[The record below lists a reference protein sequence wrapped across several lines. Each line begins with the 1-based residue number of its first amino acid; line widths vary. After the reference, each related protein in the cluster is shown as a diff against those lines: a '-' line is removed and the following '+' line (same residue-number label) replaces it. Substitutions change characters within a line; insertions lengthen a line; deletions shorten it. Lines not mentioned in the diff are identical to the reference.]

1 MKAINLKP
9 LISHA
14 NPAKSYDEALRRVE
28 ALQAQEDDDINPV
41 SRTSLLTH
49 GQPAEW
55 VVAWLHGYTNSPAQF
70 SQLGQLCFER
80 GCNVLVPRFPRHGM
94 QDRMTGETALLTA
107 EELAGVADEAVDIAR
122 GLGRQVVVG
131 GLSMGGVATGWLAQQ
146 RADIELALLMAPA
159 FGFKVIPTP
168 LTRPMAGLLLTLP
181 NFFQWWDPQLKDAV
195 VPPLHAYPRHAS
207 RGLAAI
213 LRLGFAVQALA
224 RQGKPAARRIW
235 VLTNAND
242 RTINPEM
249 VERVVKLWQAK
260 GADVQTHQFGAD
272 LKLGH
277 DFIDP
282 TQRNQRVD
290 LSYPVI
296 LDMLK

>member
-9 LISHA
+9 IISHA
-14 NPAKSYDEALRRVE
+14 NPAKSYAEALRRVE
-28 ALQAQEDDDINPV
+28 ALQAQEGDDINPV

-49 GQPAEW
+49 GQPVEW
-55 VVAWLHGYTNSPAQF
+55 VVVWLHGYTNSPAQF

-94 QDRMTGETALLTA
+94 KDRMTGETALLTA

-146 RADIELALLMAPA
+146 RVDIELALLMAPA
-159 FGFKVIPTP
+159 FGVMVVPAR
-168 LTRPMAGLLLTLP
+168 LTRLVASWLLLRP
-181 NFFQWWDPQLKDAV
+181 NYFQWWDPVLKDAV
-195 VPPLHAYPRHAS
+195 VPPLHAYPRYAS
-207 RGLAAI
+207 RGLAAF
-213 LRLGFAVQALA
+213 LRLGFAVRALA
-224 RQGKPAARRIW
+224 RQGKPATCRIR

-242 RTINPEM
+242 RSINPEM
-249 VERVVKLWQAK
+249 VERVVQLWQAK
-260 GADVQTHQFGAD
+260 GADVQTHQFGVD

-282 TQRNQRVD
+282 TQRNQRID

-296 LDMLK
+296 MEMLK

>member
-1 MKAINLKP
+1 MLNLKP

-14 NPAKSYDEALRRVE
+14 NPAQSYAEALERVA
-28 ALQAQEDDDINPV
+28 ALKARDGTGINPI
-41 SRTSLLTH
+41 SRTLLLTH
-49 GQPAEW
+49 GYPGER
-55 VVAWLHGYTNSPAQF
+55 VVVWLHGYTNSPAQF
-70 SQLGQLCFER
+70 RQLAQLCFDR
-80 GCNVLVPRFPRHGM
+80 GCNVLVPRFLHHGL
-94 QDRMTGETALLTA
+94 QERMTGEIALLTA
-107 EELAGVADEAVDIAR
+107 EELAGVADEAVDIAH

-168 LTRPMAGLLLTLP
+168 LTRLMAGLLLTLP
-181 NFFQWWDPQLKDAV
+181 NFFQWWDPQLKDTV
-195 VPPLHAYPRHAS
+195 VPPLHAYPRYAS
-207 RGLAAI
+207 RGLAAF
-213 LRLGFAVQALA
+213 LRLGFAVQSLA

-242 RTINPEM
+242 RRINPEL
-249 VERVVKLWQAK
+249 VERVVQLWQAK

-282 TQRNQRVD
+282 TQPNQRID

-296 LDMLK
+296 LEQL